1 MGPLVIPPG
10 LPHLH
15 PVLFA
20 ALITWSVIWK
30 GFALWRAARAG
41 QSAWFVALLI
51 VNSAGLLEIAYLVFF
66 APRPRPSAG

>member
-15 PVLFA
+15 PFLFA
-20 ALITWSVIWK
+20 ALITWPVIWK

-51 VNSAGLLEIAYLVFF
+51 VNSAGLLDIAYLVFF

>member
-1 MGPLVIPPG
+1 
-10 LPHLH
+10 
-15 PVLFA
+15 
-20 ALITWSVIWK
+20 VIWK